1 MQFQT
6 NNEKMESQEAIV
18 KSDGLELFT
27 ESFGQAEHPAI
38 LLIMGATA
46 SMVWWDRAFC
56 EQLAGRGFYVI
67 RYDNRDVG
75 QSTCYP
81 PGEPPYSTMD
91 MATDV
96 LAVMDAYGLDQAHL
110 VGMSLGGMLA
120 QIVAI
125 DYPER
130 VQSLT
135 LIASGN
141 WDDKP
146 ELPTIDQKVLD
157 YHAMAATLNWENKA
171 EVLEYMV
178 GGWRIL
184 NGSRHP
190 FDENLTAALAQTEI
204 NRARSLL
211 SMFNHGGLKGGE
223 ELYGKADRIDT
234 PSLIIH
240 GTEDSVLPFAHA
252 LDMQQTI
259 PDSKL
264 LPIEGGGH
272 EIHPLDYDMVIDAIT
287 NHVLKGEKLN

>member
-1 MQFQT
+1 
-6 NNEKMESQEAIV
+6 MESQEAIV

-27 ESFGQAEHPAI
+27 ESFGQAEQPPI

-56 EQLAGRGFYVI
+56 EQLAARGFYVI

-91 MATDV
+91 LAYDV

-110 VGMSLGGMLA
+110 VGMSLGGMLS

-125 DYPER
+125 EYPER
-130 VQSLT
+130 VKTIT

-146 ELPTIDQKVLD
+146 ELPTIDEKVLE
-157 YHAMAATLNWENKA
+157 YHALATTLNWQDNT
-171 EVLEYMV
+171 EVLKYLV

-190 FDENLTAALAQTEI
+190 FDEKLIAALAQTEI

-211 SMFNHGGLKGGE
+211 SMFNHARLKGGD
-223 ELYGKADRIDT
+223 ELYGKSDRIEAPT
-234 PSLIIH
+234 LIIH
-240 GTEDSVLPFAHA
+240 GTEDRVLPFAHA

-264 LPIEGGGH
+264 LSIQGGGH
-272 EIHPLDYDMVIDAIT
+272 EIHPLDYELVIDAIAH
-287 NHVLKGEKLN
+287 HVMKEEKANSDEP

>member
-1 MQFQT
+1 
-6 NNEKMESQEAIV
+6 MESQEAIV
-18 KSDGLELFT
+18 KSDGIELFT
-27 ESFGQAEHPAI
+27 ESFGQIEHPAV

-46 SMVWWDRAFC
+46 SMVWWDRVFC

-91 MATDV
+91 LATDV
-96 LAVMDAYGLDQAHL
+96 LTVMDAYGLDQAHL

-130 VQSLT
+130 VKTLT
-135 LIASGN
+135 LIASGS

-146 ELPTIDQKVLD
+146 ELPTIDEKVLE
-157 YHAMAATLNWENKA
+157 YHALAATLNWQNNA

-184 NGSRHP
+184 NGSRYP
-190 FDENLTAALAQTEI
+190 FDEKLVKALAQSEI
-204 NRARSLL
+204 DRARSLI
-211 SMFNHGGLKGGE
+211 SMFNHAGLKGGE
-223 ELYGKADRIDT
+223 ELYGQSDRIDAPT
-234 PSLIIH
+234 LIIH
-240 GTEDSVLPFAHA
+240 GTEDRVLPYAHG
-252 LDMQQTI
+252 LDLHHTI
-259 PDSKL
+259 PHSKL
-264 LPIEGGGH
+264 LPLEGGGH
-272 EIHPLDYDMVIDAIT
+272 EIHPLDYELVIDAIAH
-287 NHVLKGEKLN
+287 HVMKKETVGSEKP